1 MSTTTMNLPCTRF
14 VKRVNNGALGS
25 KYSYIAMMA
34 DNAKALEG
42 APWHES
48 GVPVQNVT
56 MPVNKV
62 TETDAAYDE
71 SGAMTKPPSFSAFI
85 SDGFD
90 CFQQGG
96 DARREDGTMCGYAGC
111 VAYRFKI
118 PSDAADA
125 PLSSVSLTV
134 QRDRYCR
141 AGVRVALALSDDA
154 APSDD
159 WTVVRGEGSGAIVSS
174 STPSTSLGVASW
186 GFLSQSNVPNLVSG
200 RAADGTVTFDASS
213 GDGGFPALAATGMS
227 YLWVYL
233 TLEDYQS
240 YWTMYNSKESRYYSI
255 EGSAMLVASKAQFTF
270 AGAVS
275 ADAEAEGEGPNY
287 LVHPIP
293 VRVTHYEGYHRTLR
307 PRICFTA
314 LSVADGYAPTAGT
327 DALPVKSTLLPVAT
341 WTVPE
346 GTGEF
351 PLTHLLTTSGLRI
364 PEGDYIIEAWIDSGG
379 QGKFTPGDPYG
390 CTRIVSLAADAEPG
404 RMDIELTEAH
414 PGIVRMDLSKMVAG
428 MPSERPEGDP
438 PDPYPVSNSDF
449 ATLAAATDRGRWNLP
464 WATVD
469 RAQYPG
475 TSAPH
480 DSALLTR
487 VRVVRDL
494 FMISSSTYPEHVSA
508 PDVLLDRYFDLSE
521 RATLTEAD
529 LYATG
534 ALDLDFGT
542 LNLAYN
548 GRSTPSPDLVG
559 AIYRIVIGDGAQGA
573 SESSGNNLPIR
584 FVNRFENSG
593 VQSPTTPDSALEGKV
608 YDGPLVVRWSHANT
622 IYKSY
627 PACCVRIYS
636 DSSLTAKVHD
646 TGPIPAPVRDAAGMY
661 ELELPI
667 RVGTRMCIRDNVTGE
682 VTETGGVFE
691 PGVTYYWI
699 VSMLDAKLFA
709 FGSGSQVFMP
719 FTFAAPAN

>member
-1 MSTTTMNLPCTRF
+1 MSATTMNLPCTRF

-159 WTVVRGEGSGAIVSS
+159 WAVVRGEGDGAVVSS
-174 STPSTSLGVASW
+174 CTPSTSLGVASW

-213 GDGGFPALAATGMS
+213 GDGGFPALAETGMS

-275 ADAEAEGEGPNY
+275 ADAEEDGEGARY

-351 PLTHLLTTSGLRI
+351 PLTHLLTTSGMRI

-379 QGKFTPGDPYG
+379 QGKFTPGAPYG

-404 RMDIELTEAH
+404 RMDIELTEVH
-414 PGIVRMDLSKMVAG
+414 PSIVRMDISKMIAG
-428 MPSERPEGDP
+428 MPSERPEGDS
-438 PDPYPVSNSDF
+438 PDPYPVSDSDF

-464 WATVD
+464 WATIAPA
-469 RAQYPG
+469 RYPG
-475 TSAPH
+475 TDAPTAA
-480 DSALLTR
+480 SLLTR
-487 VRVVRDL
+487 VRVVRNRIGMANSGGGIDYQPNNG
-494 FMISSSTYPEHVSA
+494 SQSYSV
-508 PDVLLDRYFDLSE
+508 VLTDCYFDLSV
-521 RATLTEAD
+521 RSTLTEAD
-529 LYATG
+529 IIAMMRRR
-534 ALDLDFGT
+534 DLDWGS
-542 LNLAYN
+542 LNSAFN
-548 GRSTPSPDLVG
+548 GAMSALVRG
-559 AIYRIVIGDGAQGA
+559 EYRVVVGNGPVG
-573 SESSGNNLPIR
+573 EYEESGNNLPIL
-584 FVNRFENSG
+584 FTNVFEQQD
-593 VQSPTTPDSALEGKV
+593 VQTPATPDPELANKV

-622 IYKSY
+622 INKSF
-627 PACCVRIYS
+627 PTCRVRIYA
-636 DSSLTAKVHD
+636 DSAKATKIFDSGSSVLAA
-646 TGPIPAPVRDAAGMY
+646 PARDAEGMY
-661 ELELPI
+661 ELELPV
-667 RVGTRMCIRDNVTGE
+667 RVGTE
-682 VTETGGVFE
+682 KTEIPGSYFE
-691 PGVTYYWI
+691 PGVTYYWA
-699 VSMLDAKLFA
+699 VSMLDAKFTG
-709 FGSGSQVFMP
+709 FGENEVVTP